1 MSTSRRQQLYDHRLV
16 QLVQR
21 TRDISHA
28 TGCGVPASTARGWL
42 ARDAV
47 EVISHPA
54 FDMASDD
61 LRLRLV
67 RLDARLARLAALLRI
82 TFAILAVLRPDFTR
96 LRVPEGRD
104 KRRLLRAIHR
114 GRSVPNLARML
125 RAIGLSPS
133 RLSAWRR
140 AATGCELDD
149 AESCPGFSPHAL
161 TTDEIASIEDPVTSP
176 AYRHV
181 PTGRLALLAQRL
193 RRVFASPSTWH
204 RLVKQFGWRRPRLRL
219 HPGKPREGIRAEKPD
234 ELWHVDTTV
243 IRLLDGTKTF
253 LHAVIDNF
261 SRRILAWR
269 VNNTFDPGVTAG
281 LLVEA
286 GAEQLDATPEVLVDG
301 GVENMNRGVDGLVEQ
316 GILRRVLAMVDI
328 SFSNSLIEAWWR
340 SLKHN
345 WLFLH
350 PLDTTATVRREVAFY
365 VEQHNSV
372 IPHHAFKGQTPD
384 EVYFGRGDEI
394 PDQLAEARAD
404 ARARRMEANR
414 ARRCAVCA

>member
-1 MSTSRRQQLYDHRLV
+1 MSTPRRQQLYDHRLV

-28 TGCGVPASTARGWL
+28 TGCGVPASTARGWI
-42 ARDAV
+42 ARDAI

-54 FDMASDD
+54 FDMATDD
-61 LRLRLV
+61 LRVRLA
-67 RLDARLARLAALLRI
+67 RLDARLARLGALLRV
-82 TFAILAVLRPDFTR
+82 ALALLAVLRPDFAR
-96 LRVPEGRD
+96 LRIAEGRD
-104 KRRLLRAIHR
+104 KQRLLRAIHR
-114 GRSVPNLARML
+114 GRSTPNLTRML

-133 RLSAWRR
+133 RLSVWRR
-140 AATGCELDD
+140 AAAGCELDD
-149 AESCPGFSPHAL
+149 AESCPNFSPHAL
-161 TTDEIASIEDPVTSP
+161 TRDEIASIKHLVTAP

-181 PTGRLALLAQRL
+181 PTGRLALLAQGL
-193 RRVFASPSTWH
+193 RHVFASPSTWH
-204 RLVKQFGWRRPRLRL
+204 RLVKRFGWRRPGLRL

-234 ELWHVDTTV
+234 GVWHVDTTV
-243 IRLLDGTKTF
+243 IRLLDGTKTY
-253 LHAVIDNF
+253 LQAVIDNF

-269 VNNTFDPGVTAG
+269 VNDTFDPGVTAE

-286 GAEQLDATPEVLVDG
+286 GAEQLDATPEELVDA
-301 GVENMNRGVDGLVEQ
+301 GVENMNHRVDGLVER
-316 GILRRVLAMVDI
+316 GLLRRVLAMVDI

-372 IPHHAFKGQTPD
+372 IPHHAFKGQPPD
-384 EVYFGRGDEI
+384 EVYFGRGDEV
-394 PDQLAEARAD
+394 PNQLAD
-404 ARARRMEANR
+404 ARVRRMEANR

>member
-1 MSTSRRQQLYDHRLV
+1 MSAPRRQQVYDHRLV

-21 TRDISHA
+21 TTDTSHA
-28 TGCGVPASTARGWL
+28 TCCGVPASTARGWL
-42 ARDAV
+42 ARDPV
-47 EVISHPA
+47 EVVTHPA
-54 FDMASDD
+54 LDLPLDD
-61 LRLRLV
+61 LRVRLV
-67 RLDARLARLAALLRI
+67 RLEARLARLGALLRI
-82 TFAILAVLRPDFTR
+82 ALALLAVLRPDFTR

-114 GRSVPNLARML
+114 GRRVPNLARML
-125 RAIGLSPS
+125 RVIGLSPS

-140 AATGCELDD
+140 AAAGCELDD
-149 AESCPGFSPHAL
+149 AQSCHGFSPHAL
-161 TTDEIASIEDPVTSP
+161 TSHEVATIEHLVTAP
-176 AYRHV
+176 TYRHV

-193 RRVFASPSTWH
+193 GRVFASASIWH
-204 RLVKQFGWRRPRLRL
+204 RLVKQSGWRRPRLRL

-234 ELWHVDTTV
+234 ALWHLDTTV
-243 IRLLDGTKTF
+243 IRLLDGTKAY

-269 VNNTFDPGVTAG
+269 VNDTFDPGVTAE

-286 GAEQLDATPEVLVDG
+286 GAEKLDATPDLLVDG
-301 GVENMNRGVDGLVEQ
+301 GVENMNRGVDGLVER
-316 GILRRVLAMVDI
+316 GLLRRVLAMVDI
-328 SFSNSLIEAWWR
+328 SFSNSLIDAWWR
-340 SLKHN
+340 SLEHN
-345 WLFLH
+345 WLFLL

-384 EVYFGRGDEI
+384 EVYFGRGDEV
-394 PDQLAEARAD
+394 PNQLAEARAD

-414 ARRCAVCA
+414 ERQCAVCA

>member
-1 MSTSRRQQLYDHRLV
+1 MSALRRQQIYDHRLV

-21 TRDISHA
+21 TGDIMHA

-42 ARDAV
+42 TRKTV
-47 EVISHPA
+47 KVITHPS
-54 FDMASDD
+54 FELSDGD
-61 LRLRLV
+61 LCE
-67 RLDARLARLAALLRI
+67 RLARLELRLIRLTALLRI
-82 TFAILAVLRPDFTR
+82 ALAILSILRPNFTR

-104 KRRLLRAIHR
+104 KRRLLRAIDR
-114 GRSVPNLARML
+114 GRSVPKLPRML
-125 RAIGLSPS
+125 YALGLSPS

-140 AATGCELDD
+140 AAVGCELDD
-149 AESCPGFSPHAL
+149 TASCPAFSPQAL
-161 TTDEIASIEDPVTSP
+161 TQSEVALIESMVTAP
-176 AYRHV
+176 DFRHI

-193 RRVFASPSTWH
+193 GRVFASPSTWH

-234 ELWHVDTTV
+234 ALWHVDTTV
-243 IRLLDGTKTF
+243 IRLLDGTKTY

-269 VNNTFDPGVTAG
+269 VNERFDPGVTAE

-286 GAEQLDATPEVLVDG
+286 GAEKLAAAPDLVVDG
-301 GVENMNRGVDGLVEQ
+301 GVENMNRAVDGLVER
-316 GILRRVLAMVDI
+316 GLLRRVLAMVDI

-340 SLKHN
+340 SLKHG

-350 PLDTTATVRREVAFY
+350 PLDSSATVGRHVAFY

-372 IPHHAFKGQTPD
+372 IPHSAFQGQTPD
-384 EVYFGRGDEI
+384 EMYLGRGEEV
-394 PDQLAEARAD
+394 PDQLAEARAE
-404 ARARRMEANR
+404 ARARRMEENR
-414 ARRCAVCA
+414 ARQCARCA